1 MTTPAKHPSG
11 VIYQPPSSREEWCIC
26 QGGHAWLT
34 LTRAEDSIVGKSK
47 ALAEKLDYSSLN
59 VSNWVT
65 LGFLGPLST
74 HM

>member
-1 MTTPAKHPSG
+1 M
-11 VIYQPPSSREEWCIC
+11 
-26 QGGHAWLT
+26 T